1 MNASEIRSELQG
13 LVSGQVG
20 IADGIVPPVL
30 FVTVNS
36 IWGLVPAA
44 SVGLGSAVAISAWR
58 LFRRRPTRFAFA
70 GLFGTLLAV
79 FLALRSG
86 SAEDYFLPGIVSGA
100 ATSVLMLVSILVRR
114 PFLAFTSWATRGW
127 PIEWYWHPKVRPAY
141 TRTSW
146 MWVGFFAARAIWQW
160 RLYLDANTVGL
171 GVARVAM
178 GWPALL
184 VLLVATYV
192 LGRRWL
198 SALEGPSVEEFE
210 AGTPPPWKGQEAGF

>member
-1 MNASEIRSELQG
+1 MKSSEIKSELQG

-20 IADGIVPPVL
+20 IADGIIPPVL
-30 FVTVNS
+30 FVTVNT

-44 SVGLGSAVAISAWR
+44 SVGLGSAVAISLWR

-100 ATSVLMLVSILVRR
+100 ATSVLMVVSILVRR

-127 PIEWYWHPKVRPAY
+127 PIEWYWHPQVRPAY

-146 MWVGFFAARAIWQW
+146 MWVGFFVARALWQW

-171 GVARVAM
+171 GVARVAL

-184 VLLVATYV
+184 VLLIVTYV

-198 SALEGPSVEEFE
+198 TALEGPSVEEFE

>member
-1 MNASEIRSELQG
+1 MKSSEIRTELQG

-36 IWGLVPAA
+36 IWGVVPAA
-44 SVGLGSAVAISAWR
+44 WIGLGSAVAISLWR
-58 LFRRRPTRFAFA
+58 LLRGRPTRFAFA
-70 GLFGTLLAV
+70 GLFGTALAV

-86 SAEDYFLPGIVSGA
+86 ESEDYFLPGIVSGA
-100 ATSVLMLVSILVRR
+100 GTSLLMLVSILVKR

-127 PIEWYWHPKVRPAY
+127 PIEWYWHPRVRPAY

-146 MWVGFFAARAIWQW
+146 MWVGFFAARALWQW

-184 VLLVATYV
+184 LLLIATYV

-198 SALEGPSVEEFE
+198 TALDGPSVEEFE
-210 AGTPPPWKGQEAGF
+210 ARTPPPWKGQEAGF

>member
-1 MNASEIRSELQG
+1 MKSSEIRAELQG

-20 IADGIVPPVL
+20 IADGVLPPVL

-44 SVGLGSAVAISAWR
+44 SVGFGSAVAISMWR

-70 GLFGTLLAV
+70 GLLGTLLAV
-79 FLALRSG
+79 LLALRSG

-100 ATSVLMLVSILVRR
+100 ATSLLMAVSILVKR
-114 PFLAFTSWATRGW
+114 PFLAFTSWAARGW
-127 PIEWYWHPKVRPAY
+127 PIEWYWHPRVRPAY
-141 TRTSW
+141 TWTSW

-160 RLYLDANTVGL
+160 RLYLDANTVAL
-171 GVARVAM
+171 GVARVAL

-184 VLLVATYV
+184 ALLIATYV

-198 SALEGPSVEEFE
+198 TALEGPSVEEFE
-210 AGTPPPWKGQEAGF
+210 AETPPPWKGQAAGF